1 MRANGCVAADFD
13 GDGRTDLY
21 VTAAGYDALLW
32 NDGDGTFTEGARA
45 AGIADFGWHAGAAV
59 ADVNGDGRQDLF
71 VAGYTDLNAPIP
83 GSEGGFPTDHQAVRD
98 RLYLNEGAG
107 ANGRSRFR
115 EVGLQAGIE
124 KTREDHGL
132 GAVFTDVTGDGRADL
147 YVANDADPNRLYV
160 NVPFPGGAAA
170 DPARLGF
177 RFEDRGREAGVAD
190 PNAGM
195 GIAVADYDLDG
206 RADLF
211 VTNSHRQLHAAY
223 RGRPPVA
230 GRPSFAD
237 ARPAFAQSL
246 DTTLAGWGA
255 SWADLDL
262 DGDPDLVLANG
273 AIPVTNL
280 AKDAEPLKVLGNL
293 AAQGKPG
300 QVADVSRLVGL
311 GPGTDVIGRGL
322 AVADYDDD
330 GDLDVAVNS
339 IGGRLQLLENTG
351 ARRQLAGGAAEAVR
365 PRCDR
370 DRRAAGRPQAPARG
384 ARGQQLPLLGG
395 PARPLRPR
403 RRHGGEG
410 AARPLPR
417 RRRVAAHE
425 REGEPGHHGVAVRR
439 CADTQ
444 SPTSGSA
451 RCTQDR
457 HSRGPVG
464 RPLQGSSR
472 DAGSPLGDP
481 ASCAN

>member
-1 MRANGCVAADFD
+1 
-13 GDGRTDLY
+13 
-21 VTAAGYDALLW
+21 
-32 NDGDGTFTEGARA
+32 
-45 AGIADFGWHAGAAV
+45 
-59 ADVNGDGRQDLF
+59 
-71 VAGYTDLNAPIP
+71 
-83 GSEGGFPTDHQAVRD
+83 
-98 RLYLNEGAG
+98 
-107 ANGRSRFR
+107 
-115 EVGLQAGIE
+115 
-124 KTREDHGL
+124 
-132 GAVFTDVTGDGRADL
+132 VFTDVTGDGRPDL

-160 NVPFPGGAAA
+160 NVPWPGGAKA

-177 RFEDRGREAGVAD
+177 RLEDRGREAGVAD

-280 AKDAEPLKVLGNL
+280 AKDAEPLKVLANL

-339 IGGRLQLLENTG
+339 VGGRLQLLENTG
-351 ARRQLAGGAAEAVR
+351 ARGGWLEVRLKRFAPGAIVTAVLPDGRRLRREVLAGSSYLSSED
-365 PRCDR
+365 PRVHF
-370 DRRAAGRPQAPARG
+370 G
-384 ARGQQLPLLGG
+384 LG
-395 PARPLRPR
+395 PATEVKELLVRYPNGRESRLTNVK
-403 RRHGGEG
+403 
-410 AARPLPR
+410 ADQ
-417 RRRVAAHE
+417 VVE
-425 REGEPGHHGVAVRR
+425 R
-439 CADTQ
+439 
-444 SPTSGSA
+444 
-451 RCTQDR
+451 
-457 HSRGPVG
+457 
-464 RPLQGSSR
+464 
-472 DAGSPLGDP
+472 
-481 ASCAN
+481 